1 MILVSPPAI
10 IANQHTEAGRPQKST
25 CPGTEN
31 RLPGSE
37 PLVRQLYHYPNQKQK
52 VMRGILE
59 EKNEAEESA
68 GESLEL
74 TLELEISGALLHQR

>member
-1 MILVSPPAI
+1 
-10 IANQHTEAGRPQKST
+10 
-25 CPGTEN
+25 
-31 RLPGSE
+31 
-37 PLVRQLYHYPNQKQK
+37 
-52 VMRGILE
+52 MRGILE